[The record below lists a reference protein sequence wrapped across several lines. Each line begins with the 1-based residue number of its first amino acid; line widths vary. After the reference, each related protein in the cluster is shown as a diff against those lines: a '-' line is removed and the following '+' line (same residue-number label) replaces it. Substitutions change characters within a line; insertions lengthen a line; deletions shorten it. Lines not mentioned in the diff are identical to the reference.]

1 MSLAIYTHPTLTVLV
16 DDSDSFLKSVS
27 FQLDPRLASKTFHDT
42 SSALGWLLQNS
53 RNNQPGDLA
62 LQVNFDTQN
71 LSSDHC
77 SVAIDIEG
85 IYRIS
90 ASPQRFLTPSVLVVD
105 YSMPQMNGL
114 EFCQAVEHLP
124 CKKIMFTG
132 AADEK
137 IAVDAFNRGL
147 IDRYIKKSEDGAL
160 DRLESEIGV
169 LQKAF
174 FAEQSDTFRDLLV
187 LHHYHFLSDPA
198 IAGLVQALMLQHGF
212 VEHYIFPSPTGILFF
227 DAHGKARLMIVETV
241 TGMRAQFEMAR
252 DSEAPPSLLAALQ
265 ECRVIPFFGG
275 ADGDGMYSQ
284 TYGSN
289 WHRYCQ
295 APEICQG
302 RETYF
307 WALFDLPAHYLQ
319 GPVFS
324 YGQFLSQHRAADA
337 GPAPQ
342 A

>member
-16 DDSDSFLKSVS
+16 DDSDSFLKSLS

-42 SSALGWLLQNS
+42 SNALGWLLQKS
-53 RNNQPGDLA
+53 RNNELDELE

-71 LSSDHC
+71 LAPDHC
-77 SVAIDIEG
+77 NVAIDIEG

-90 ASPQRFLTPSVLVVD
+90 GRPQRFLTPSVLVVD

-114 EFCQAVEHLP
+114 EFCQAVKHLP

-160 DRLESEIGV
+160 DRLENEIQA
-169 LQKAF
+169 LQRAF
-174 FAEQSDTFRDLLV
+174 FATQSDTFHDLLV
-187 LHHYHFLSDPA
+187 LHHYHFLGDPA
-198 IAGLVQALMLQHGF
+198 IAALVRTLMQAHGF
-212 VEHYIFPSPTGILFF
+212 VEYYIFPSPTGILFF
-227 DAHGKARLMIVETV
+227 DALGKARLMIVETA
-241 TGMRAQFEMAR
+241 TGMRAQYEMAR
-252 DSEAPPSLLAALQ
+252 DSEAPPSLLAALE

-275 ADGDGMYSQ
+275 ADSDGMYSK
-284 TYGSN
+284 TYGDN

-295 APEICQG
+295 APQICQG
-302 RETYF
+302 KETYF

-319 GPVFS
+319 NPVFS
-324 YGQFLSQHRAADA
+324 YSEFLRLHRATETA
-337 GPAPQ
+337 PAI
-342 A
+342 